1 MSTIMIRRLIR
12 EILLQEAQSPTLKA
26 ANAGLAVCVVGSPEN
41 SGLLIIYDP
50 EIIYRLVR
58 EHKEADIHNILIYDS
73 IYEEPIVK
81 AGITWNES
89 HDPCNSAK
97 IVSKAAS
104 VDGSGMGPSAYE
116 AAIWYT
122 DGLASDRI
130 DTSRRAGQV
139 WSKYY
144 DRDDVKKSPF
154 DNVDEPQTPP
164 KEDDCEFQD
173 KPFLNYSYQLK
184 HAPPGLSVLEKNHE
198 KCEKFCE
205 EIGIK
210 DLSFTLLAIFQV
222 IFESRMTEND

>member
-1 MSTIMIRRLIR
+1 MIRQLIR
-12 EILLQEAQSPTLKA
+12 EILLQEAQSPTLRA
-26 ANAGLAVCVVGSPEN
+26 ANAGLAVCVVGSPEFF
-41 SGLLIIYDP
+41 GQLIIYDP

-58 EHKEADIHNILIYDS
+58 EYKEADIPINNTLIYNS
-73 IYEEPIVK
+73 IYEEPIVR

-89 HDPCNSAK
+89 RDPCNGAK

-144 DRDDVKKSPF
+144 DRDNVEKFPF

-173 KPFLNYSYQLK
+173 KPFLNYSYRLK

-210 DLSFTLLAIFQV
+210 DLSFMLLAIFHV
-222 IFESRMTEND
+222 IFENKMTEK